1 MKKVLIAGGN
11 GVIGRLLAEGLI
23 SDYEVTVLDK
33 DHFDGKASSIQADA
47 ANYEELLDR
56 KSVV

>member
-11 GVIGRLLAEGLI
+11 GVIGRLLAEGLL

-33 DHFDGKASSIQADA
+33 DHFDGTASSIQADA
-47 ANYEELLDR
+47 A
-56 KSVV
+56 